1 MRIKLVERQLFNQGY
16 SLLKIHTDE
25 REQYDALIHSY
36 GQTGSLKIRTEASK
50 QKM

>member
-1 MRIKLVERQLFNQGY
+1 MRIKLVERQLLNQGY

-25 REQYDALIHSY
+25 REQYNALIHSH